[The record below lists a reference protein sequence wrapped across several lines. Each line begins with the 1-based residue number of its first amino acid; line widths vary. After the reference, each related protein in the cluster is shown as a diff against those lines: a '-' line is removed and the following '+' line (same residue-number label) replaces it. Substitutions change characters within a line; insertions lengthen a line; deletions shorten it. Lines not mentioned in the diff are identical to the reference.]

1 MGITLTSYAH
11 DRLRELNKLKETGG
25 PVVTISREFGCPA
38 KPITKELIATINKT
52 HRNKWKWVSKEIMHE
67 SARELGTPPS
77 EIKYFFKYNE
87 QGMLDGILNT
97 QSKFYI
103 SDRKVYNTIRKV
115 IKTIG
120 LSGNTIIVGRGGAA
134 ICNDIDNSIHIRLIA
149 PLEWRTKMIMEF
161 YHLDKNKATE
171 FIKNYDLK
179 RKKFMD
185 HFQKTDN
192 KQALFDIIY
201 NCASFSKQEIV
212 NSVYSL
218 LKDRG
223 ILKS

>member
-11 DRLRELNKLKETGG
+11 ERLREHAKQKKPGG

-38 KPITKELIATINKT
+38 KPITKELIALINKT

-67 SARELGTPPS
+67 AAKELGTPPS

-97 QSKFYI
+97 QSKFYL
-103 SDRKVYNTIRKV
+103 SDRKVYNTIKKV
-115 IKTIG
+115 IKAIG
-120 LSGNTIIVGRGGAA
+120 LSGNTVIVGRGGAT
-134 ICNDIDNSIHIRLIA
+134 ICNDIENAIHIRLIA
-149 PLEWRTKMIMEF
+149 PLEWRTKMVREF
-161 YHLDKNKATE
+161 YHLDKNKATD
-171 FIKNYDLK
+171 FIKSYDLK
-179 RKKFMD
+179 RKKFME

-192 KQALFDIIY
+192 NLSLFDIIY

-212 NSVYSL
+212 KSIYSL
-218 LKDRG
+218 LLDRN